1 MKVDQ
6 DSLRR
11 KNEELVQAFREK
23 SRKHLQ
29 TQELYDKLKRRAMM
43 GQVQEAAQDAVDHTI
58 QVSVA
63 GNNLTDG
70 VGNDL
75 QRHPPPLFS
84 NQQTGNMRPLNLHNH
99 GGTNNT
105 TQSGRGGASTSGW
118 AGFSSQGSV
127 QRRSSLISSALLA

>member
-6 DSLRR
+6 ASLRR

-23 SRKHLQ
+23 NRKHLQ

-58 QVSVA
+58 QASVA
-63 GNNLTDG
+63 SNYADV
-70 VGNDL
+70 VGNEL

-84 NQQTGNMRPLNLHNH
+84 NQQAGTMRPPNHHNH
-99 GGTNNT
+99 GSTNNI
-105 TQSGRGGASTSGW
+105 TQPGRGGASTGGW

-127 QRRSSLISSALLA
+127 QRKPSLISFALLT